1 MRPRYVELSEG
12 EDTPLYIGDDNA
24 PAYPDWL
31 YKNNLVVH
39 EAELTYR
46 VARFTAFEVYRTIET
61 TKQYMARLREAAM
74 RGTGIDTTPPIIKNP
89 MTLPQS
95 SQGRMF
101 YTVLT
106 ELFFFFLHLDKK
118 LTSQKISEKEL
129 DKVGE
134 GSANAVRRVRELMC
148 NPSSAVQIDGRA
160 EVMLEDALR
169 SGRIT
174 PHDLAELEQS
184 ITYTP
189 TLAQVVEWTR
199 IIMFVNEKLGYT
211 AVEGFR
217 KNDRIERSLL
227 GRR

>member
-1 MRPRYVELSEG
+1 MS
-12 EDTPLYIGDDNA
+12 DTTPLKLGDDNA

-46 VARFTAFEVYRTIET
+46 VARLAAFEVYRTIES
-61 TKQYMARLREAAM
+61 TKQYIATLREAAM
-74 RGTGIDTTPPIIKNP
+74 KGANVDTTPPIIKNP
-89 MTLPQS
+89 MTLPPS
-95 SQGRMF
+95 SYGRLF

-106 ELFFFFLHLDKK
+106 ELFFFFLHMDKK
-118 LTSQKISEKEL
+118 LTSQKITEKEL
-129 DKVGE
+129 ERVGG
-134 GSANAVRRVRELMC
+134 GSAEVIRRVKNLMSD
-148 NPSSAVQIDGRA
+148 PSRAVSID
-160 EVMLEDALR
+160 EDAEKVLGQVMREGHIPLSELR
-169 SGRIT
+169 EVERG
-174 PHDLAELEQS
+174 

-189 TLAQVVEWTR
+189 TLTQVVEWTR

-217 KNDRIERSLL
+217 KDDAIERSLV

>member
-1 MRPRYVELSEG
+1 MKPKYVEVSET
-12 EDTPLYIGDDNA
+12 TPLQLGDDNA

-46 VARFTAFEVYRTIET
+46 VARLIAFEVYRTIET
-61 TKQYMARLREAAM
+61 TKQHIAKLREAAM
-74 RGTGIDTTPPIIKNP
+74 RGTSIDTTPTIIKNP

-95 SQGRMF
+95 SQGRLF

-118 LTSQKISEKEL
+118 LTSQKITEKDLE
-129 DKVGE
+129 KVGAE
-134 GSANAVRRVRELMC
+134 AANVVGVVRNLMC
-148 NPSSAVQIDGRA
+148 HPCSAVSIDGNA
-160 EVMLEDALR
+160 EKRLGDAIKSR
-169 SGRIT
+169 SLT
-174 PHDLAELEQS
+174 PSELAEIEQN

-199 IIMFVNEKLGYT
+199 IIMFVNERLGYT

-217 KNDRIERSLL
+217 KEDALERSLV

>member
-1 MRPRYVELSEG
+1 MKPRYVEVSEG
-12 EDTPLYIGDDNA
+12 EDTPIHMGDDSA

-46 VARFTAFEVYRTIET
+46 VARLTAFEVYRTIET
-61 TKQYMARLREAAM
+61 TRQYVARLREAAL
-74 RGTGIDTTPPIIKNP
+74 RGASIDTTPPTIKNP
-89 MTLPQS
+89 MTLPMS
-95 SQGRMF
+95 SQGRLF

-118 LTSQKISEKEL
+118 LTSKKITEKEL
-129 DKVGE
+129 EKVGE
-134 GSANAVRRVRELMC
+134 DAAEVVKKVRELMC
-148 NPSSAVQIDGRA
+148 NPSSAVSIDENVER
-160 EVMLEDALR
+160 MLEDALR
-169 SGRIT
+169 GGRIT
-174 PHDLAELEQS
+174 PAELAEIERG

-189 TLAQVVEWTR
+189 SLAQVVEWTR
-199 IIMFVNEKLGYT
+199 IIMFVNERLGYT

-217 KNDRIERSLL
+217 RDDLIERSLL